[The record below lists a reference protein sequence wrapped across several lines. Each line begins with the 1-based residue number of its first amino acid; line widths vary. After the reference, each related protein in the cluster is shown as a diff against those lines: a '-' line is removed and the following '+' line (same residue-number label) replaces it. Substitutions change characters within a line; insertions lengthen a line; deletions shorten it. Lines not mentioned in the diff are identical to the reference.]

1 MQTTCTA
8 FQYIHPAPLQPGF
21 SDVSYRCAFLY
32 AITKGVSSR
41 DAAAALRGHKV
52 YVLEDEEV
60 DLDENEYMVR
70 DLVGG
75 RAYRQ
80 DDESVYIGEVVG
92 VVLGSDISSTAGL
105 ASDMLELRLPLENPG
120 DVPKECYIPFVP
132 ALVPVVRIGAGNCT
146 ILMDLPEG
154 LLDLA
159 VEVEEKVVVRGFLPP
174 ASEDLDL

>member
-174 ASEDLDL
+174 ASE